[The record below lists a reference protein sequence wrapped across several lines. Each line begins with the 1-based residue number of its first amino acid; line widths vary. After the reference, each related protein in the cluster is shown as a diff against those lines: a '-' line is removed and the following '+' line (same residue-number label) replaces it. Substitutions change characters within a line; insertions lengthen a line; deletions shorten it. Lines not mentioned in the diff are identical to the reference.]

1 MKNIHI
7 GVRLAAGFAIVVALF
22 VANLLLVGVSF
33 KYVIQDVRQI
43 KEETL
48 PYVLVVDEM
57 DTSRSEVQQFLT
69 DVSATHDRAGYKESD
84 EAAKLFLNGV
94 TKFKQMYEREND
106 TEKLQQIERIEA
118 SFNAF
123 NAKGKQMAEA
133 YITQGIEAGN
143 LLMKGSDKLAG
154 FDQDSETISS
164 ELAKFRE
171 QQIAEANEVTAGTL
185 SNATRTMNVMGIG
198 GVVAALLAIVFSIVI
213 TRSVILPM
221 SMMKSTIVS
230 IGETGDFT
238 RRIAIYS
245 RDEIGATAQSFNEL
259 MANLQASLRQVND
272 SLNAALDA
280 SHTLTNSSHQLATG
294 TSHQSEAAAAIAATV
309 EQVTVSI
316 NHVSESAHEALHIS
330 RKSGELSDHGREIIH
345 NTATGMQQIADTVRQ
360 TSISI
365 ENLGEQSGKISSIVK
380 VIKEIA
386 DQTNLLALNAAI
398 EAARAGEQGRGFAVV
413 ADEVRKL
420 AERTTNATTEIS
432 LMINNIQDTTGVAVA
447 SMSGAVSQVDNGV
460 SLAEQAG
467 DAINQIKNES
477 SNVFNTI
484 NDISSALM
492 EQSKAS
498 NDIAVNVEKI
508 AQMTEHNSVAAEATA
523 QEADNLVQ
531 MADTMRIALDKF
543 HF

>member
-1 MKNIHI
+1 MKNIRI
-7 GVRLAAGFAIVVALF
+7 GVRLAAGFSIVVALF

-48 PYVLVVDEM
+48 PYVLIVDEM

-69 DVSATHDRAGYKESD
+69 DVSATHDRAGYQESD
-84 EAAKLFLNGV
+84 AAAKLFLNGV

-106 TEKLQQIERIEA
+106 TEKLKQIERIEA

-123 NAKGKQMAEA
+123 DAKGKQMAEA

-185 SNATRTMNVMGIG
+185 SNATRTMSVMTVGGI
-198 GVVAALLAIVFSIVI
+198 VAAILAAVFSVVI

-221 SMMKSTIVS
+221 NRMKSTIVD
-230 IGETGDFT
+230 IGKSGDFT
-238 RRIAIYS
+238 RRVAIDS
-245 RDEIGATAQSFNEL
+245 RDEIGATARSFDEL
-259 MANLQASLRQVND
+259 MANLQTSLRQVHD
-272 SLNAALDA
+272 SLDDAFNA
-280 SHTLTNSSHQLATG
+280 SRTLTDSSHQVATG

-316 NHVSESAHEALHIS
+316 NHVSESANEALIVS
-330 RKSGELSDHGREIIH
+330 RKSGELSDRGSEIIH
-345 NTATGMQQIADTVRQ
+345 NAAIKMKHIADTVRE
-360 TSISI
+360 TSGSI
-365 ENLGEQSGKISSIVK
+365 ENLGEQSTKISSIVQ
-380 VIKEIA
+380 VIEEIA
-386 DQTNLLALNAAI
+386 EQTNLLALNAAI

-420 AERTTNATTEIS
+420 AERTSSATKEIG
-432 LMINNIQDTTGVAVA
+432 LMINNVQSTTSVAVA
-447 SMSGAVSQVDNGV
+447 SMSGAVSQVDHGV
-460 SLAEQAG
+460 ALAEQAG

-477 SNVFNTI
+477 TNVFNTI
-484 NDISSALM
+484 NDISSALI

-498 NDIAVNVEKI
+498 NDIAVHIEKI
-508 AQMTEHNSVAAEATA
+508 AQMTEHNSVAADATA

-531 MADTMRIALDKF
+531 MADTMRIALEKF
-543 HF
+543 RF